1 MQVLQKKPMD
11 SVYEVAVLTK
21 CSMTCYATKN
31 NLSQCLIQLI
41 SSEVLTVNSKNI
53 AYERTMQQIGDIQTY
68 VESIEDML
76 RETRK
81 SIVQDLDLIATELTY
96 HVENEDA

>member
-1 MQVLQKKPMD
+1 
-11 SVYEVAVLTK
+11 
-21 CSMTCYATKN
+21 MT
-31 NLSQCLIQLI
+31 
-41 SSEVLTVNSKNI
+41 SKNI
-53 AYERTMQQIGDIQTY
+53 AYERTKQQIGEIQTY

-96 HVENEDA
+96 HEESGNE

>member
-1 MQVLQKKPMD
+1 M
-11 SVYEVAVLTK
+11 
-21 CSMTCYATKN
+21 
-31 NLSQCLIQLI
+31 
-41 SSEVLTVNSKNI
+41 NSKNI

-96 HVENEDA
+96 HVENDDE

>member
-1 MQVLQKKPMD
+1 M
-11 SVYEVAVLTK
+11 
-21 CSMTCYATKN
+21 N
-31 NLSQCLIQLI
+31 NR
-41 SSEVLTVNSKNI
+41 NI

-96 HVENEDA
+96 HVENGDES